1 VVELLLLREV
11 VQELLLVAV
20 LLPRAVLPR
29 AVPRAVLPR
38 AVLPQVVL
46 VLRMIRL
53 DHLQRTQASMVTVA
67 CTRYSMGCRSTCID
81 GMYLTCNVF
90 ILFLQ
95 CCCLLLSRLRTL
107 SSRQRTLP
115 YPLPTCCLLAVS
127 FPLHYLIG
135 AACFSLHYLIGAV

>member
-1 VVELLLLREV
+1 MVELLLLREV

-67 CTRYSMGCRSTCID
+67 CTRYSMECTCID

-135 AACFSLHYLIGAV
+135 AVCFSLHYLIGAV